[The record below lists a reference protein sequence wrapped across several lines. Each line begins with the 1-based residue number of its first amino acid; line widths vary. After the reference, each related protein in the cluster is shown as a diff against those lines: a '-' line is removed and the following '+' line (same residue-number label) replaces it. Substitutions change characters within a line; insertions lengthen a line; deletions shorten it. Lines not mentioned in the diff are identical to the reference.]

1 VANLQQMAA
10 HDRIEAL
17 YLTMA
22 GVVRGAEELT
32 RGKDA
37 AYGAASD
44 KESALEQRLGCA
56 SPPAEARLG
65 EDTPLETDAA
75 SGWTLYVRDTLR
87 RVLLAAGSADPC
99 PQCGEALTPDGGGAA
114 GSTVPSR
121 RPLPA
126 CGCSWQWYLHLR
138 RVLRANAFQV
148 HSHLPYLAPT
158 PAAPCC
164 YAWVAGAD
172 GPAQVADG
180 LALYAWGRLFNHSCV
195 SNALAGMHAAGDP
208 RRPGATLHVRAVRD
222 IAAGEEVTLLYS
234 EACAAGAGGS
244 EGDGTAADAA
254 AAATA
259 YRRGLLAAQFGFE
272 CQCPACAQP

>member
-1 VANLQQMAA
+1 
-10 HDRIEAL
+10 
-17 YLTMA
+17 MA

-32 RGKDA
+32 DGKDA
-37 AYGAASD
+37 TYSAAFD
-44 KESALEQRLGCA
+44 KECDLEQRLGCT
-56 SPPAEARLG
+56 SPPAEARLS
-65 EDTPLETDAA
+65 EDTSLETDAT

-87 RVLLAAGSADPC
+87 RVLLAAGSTDPC
-99 PQCGEALTPDGGGAA
+99 PQCGEAMTPEGGAA
-114 GSTVPSR
+114 GSTIPSR

-126 CGCSWQWYLHLR
+126 CACSWQWYLRLR

-148 HSHLPYLAPT
+148 HSHLLYLAPT

-164 YAWVAGAD
+164 YAWVAGAH

-195 SNALAGMHAAGDP
+195 SNTLAGLHAAGDP
-208 RRPGATLHVRAVRD
+208 RLPGATLHVRAVRD

-234 EACAAGAGGS
+234 EACAAGEGGGGVDGGG
-244 EGDGTAADAA
+244 GDGTAAAA
-254 AAATA
+254 AAA

-272 CQCPACAQP
+272 CKCPACA